1 MKKIRKT
8 ELEELAKT
16 MPILS
21 KNELASMIGGKVVL
35 VDNKGVMINLN
46 NAQEDQYSEIRDL
59 FRDNNLDYSNL
70 DSFDD
75 TTYFIVAGED
85 SLKMK
90 AQEGTYTSHGYTDTS
105 CNVEGDIEGNA
116 ITKDVF
122 EFLANNT
129 DVEWGYY
136 SASGG
141 EYGRLVTSNSG
152 TFANPIPTS
161 DARNYNEFYHSHP
174 KKVDHVLDTGSTEDV
189 DYAKKLE
196 ELKYDSI
203 GIYDTKTGNYI
214 HYDSKKEIYK

>member
-35 VDNKGVMINLN
+35 VDNKGVIINLN
-46 NAQEDQYSEIRDL
+46 NAQEDQYSEIRDM
-59 FRDNNLDYSNL
+59 FKDNNLDYSNL

-90 AQEGTYTSHGYTDTS
+90 AQEGTYTSNGNTSTS
-105 CNVEGDIEGNA
+105 CDVEGDIEGNA

-152 TFANPIPTS
+152 TFAHPLDDVN
-161 DARNYNEFYHSHP
+161 ARNYNEFYHSHP
-174 KKVDHVLDTGSTEDV
+174 AKVKHEENEGSKNDV
-189 DYAKKLE
+189 KYAKQLE
-196 ELKYDSI
+196 ELEYNNI
-203 GIYDTKTGNYI
+203 GIYDAKKGEYI
-214 HYDSKKEIYK
+214 YYDSEKEEYR